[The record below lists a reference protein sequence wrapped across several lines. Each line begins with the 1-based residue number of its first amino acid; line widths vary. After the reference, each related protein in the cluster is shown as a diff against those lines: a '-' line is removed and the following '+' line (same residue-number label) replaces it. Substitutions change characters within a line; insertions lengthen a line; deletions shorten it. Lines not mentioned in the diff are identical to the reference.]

1 MLGGRENERS
11 TKDEN
16 EMKPQLEVVVQ
27 KPDSRESKTP
37 LLFVHGMWHAAWCWE
52 ENFLPYFAQNNHA
65 SYAVSLRGHGKS
77 EGRNRLRWT
86 SLTEYATDVAA
97 VVEQIGRPPVLI
109 GHSMGGMVV
118 QKYLET
124 HQAPAAVLLASISP
138 KGVLPATLRT
148 ARHRPIAFLRINLT
162 MSLYPVIETPKH
174 CKAFLFSDSI
184 DREQLMEYYG
194 RMQDESYRAYIDML
208 FLNLSRPQRVKTPM
222 LVLGAANDAAISV
235 KENLATAQ
243 AYGVKAEIFPNI
255 AHNMMLEAG
264 WRTIA
269 DRILSWLEEKGL

>member
-1 MLGGRENERS
+1 
-11 TKDEN
+11 
-16 EMKPQLEVVVQ
+16 MKPQLEVVVR

-52 ENFLPYFAQNNHA
+52 ENFLPYFAQNNRA

-86 SLTEYATDVAA
+86 SLAEYATDIAA
-97 VVEQIGRPPVLI
+97 TVDQIGRPPVLI
-109 GHSMGGMVV
+109 GHSMGGMVI
-118 QKYLET
+118 QKYLEN

-138 KGVLPATLRT
+138 KGVLPATLRV
-148 ARHRPIAFLRINLT
+148 ARHRPIAFLKINLT
-162 MSLYPVIETPKH
+162 MSLYPVIETPEH

-184 DREQLMEYYG
+184 DRAQLMEYYG

-208 FLNLSRPQRVKTPM
+208 FLNLSRPKRVKTPM
-222 LVLGAANDAAISV
+222 LVLGAANDAAISL

-243 AYGVKAEIFPNI
+243 AYGVKAEIFPDI